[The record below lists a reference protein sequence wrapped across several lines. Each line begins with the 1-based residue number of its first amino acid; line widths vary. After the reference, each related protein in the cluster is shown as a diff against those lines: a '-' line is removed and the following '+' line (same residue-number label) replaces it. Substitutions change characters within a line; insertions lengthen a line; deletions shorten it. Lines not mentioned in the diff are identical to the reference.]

1 MRARLEQAAP
11 GLDLI
16 EAHGGMKPEQLDD
29 AMLRFANGESDVLLA
44 TNIVESGLD
53 VPRANTMLIW
63 RPDQFG
69 LSQLHQLRGR
79 VGRGRARGIVYLLT
93 DPETR
98 LGSAAAKRLD
108 ALESRDRLGAG
119 FSISARDLDLRGA
132 GDVLGE
138 DQAGHVKLIGLELY
152 QHLLRGA
159 VCVARGERPPEA
171 WTPELT
177 LNLPAYLPAEYVADE
192 ASRLTLHARLGR
204 AVGDG
209 DAEAITLLE
218 EEVEDRFGPHPE
230 PVRHLFAL
238 AELRVTCRRL
248 GVARLE
254 VGPSGAA
261 ADLRTPPRAEL
272 PELER
277 RGNRLVLRRESRDP
291 GARLDAARSLLG
303 ALQIPRNTRVRE
315 LA

>member
-53 VPRANTMLIW
+53 LPRANTMLIW
-63 RPDQFG
+63 RPDRFQG
-69 LSQLHQLRGR
+69 SLHQLRGR

-132 GDVLGE
+132 G
-138 DQAGHVKLIGLELY
+138 IFW
-152 QHLLRGA
+152 
-159 VCVARGERPPEA
+159 AR
-171 WTPELT
+171 T
-177 LNLPAYLPAEYVADE
+177 
-192 ASRLTLHARLGR
+192 
-204 AVGDG
+204 
-209 DAEAITLLE
+209 
-218 EEVEDRFGPHPE
+218 
-230 PVRHLFAL
+230 
-238 AELRVTCRRL
+238 
-248 GVARLE
+248 
-254 VGPSGAA
+254 
-261 ADLRTPPRAEL
+261 
-272 PELER
+272 R
-277 RGNRLVLRRESRDP
+277 RG
-291 GARLDAARSLLG
+291 
-303 ALQIPRNTRVRE
+303 T
-315 LA
+315 